1 MVPQFFVT
9 VQDEAHLDSF
19 LLQRSLYKKTVLYV
33 APPGTEQAG
42 TEQIQFFYK
51 YYLRSYKFLL

>member
-19 LLQRSLYKKTVLYV
+19 FAAAQPVQKTVLYV